1 MKIKH
6 TMMALGAATLFMMPI
21 SAAQAFDGAAGAAT
35 QAEQPATA
43 ADVTDDKLKEFA
55 EVHQEVESLNAEYQ
69 GKIQATSDV
78 TEKSAL
84 SAEANKEMMDL
95 VEKSPLTIT
104 EYNRIAQLVQQD
116 IVLQDK
122 YRQML
127 ND

>member
-6 TMMALGAATLFMMPI
+6 TMIALGTATFFLMPV
-21 SAAQAFDGAAGAAT
+21 SVAQAFDGATGATT
-35 QAEQPATA
+35 QAEQRTTA
-43 ADVTDDKLKEFA
+43 ADVTDEKMKDFA

-69 GKIQATSDV
+69 KKIQAASDV
-78 TEKSAL
+78 SEKSAL

-95 VEKSPLTIT
+95 VEKSPFSIT

-116 IVLQDK
+116 ITLQDK